1 MQEEALWK
9 KQRSPRDLEAM
20 GAASIFCD
28 SRAEVEIHVDYP
40 KAGRT
45 SGEFLDN
52 SPTVSRVRL
61 TAG

>member
-1 MQEEALWK
+1 
-9 KQRSPRDLEAM
+9 M

-45 SGEFLDN
+45 SGELLDN